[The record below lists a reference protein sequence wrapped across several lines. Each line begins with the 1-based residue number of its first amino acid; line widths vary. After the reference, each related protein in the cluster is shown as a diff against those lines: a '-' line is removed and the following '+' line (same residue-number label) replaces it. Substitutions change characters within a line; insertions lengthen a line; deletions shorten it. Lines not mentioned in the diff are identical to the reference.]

1 MSWNCLTRSRALGA
15 VLVSLGVA
23 ASGAAIAMSRSKVDL
38 RRDTAGNAPEPEV
51 PGGGFRIVAYNL
63 GVLDPNSVTER
74 TWTITNDADNPAT
87 VKRVG
92 RHCGCIAS
100 EL

>member
-51 PGGGFRIVAYNL
+51 PGGGVRIVADAL
-63 GVLDPNSVTER
+63 GDVAPNIVTAR
-74 TWTITNDADNPAT
+74 PAT
-87 VKRVG
+87 TTNPPTKPPTLQS
-92 RHCGCIAS
+92 AS
-100 EL
+100 YNSAPLHNQ